1 MADVRL
7 ESLGTLAR
15 APIKG
20 VLIEI
25 VMPHCGAKFKFPI
38 MCFGFLLVLNLWNWN
53 QGCVD

>member
-1 MADVRL
+1 MADVRM

-25 VMPHCGAKFKFPI
+25 VMPHYGAKSKISNYVFRISFGVKSVELEPR
-38 MCFGFLLVLNLWNWN
+38 MC
-53 QGCVD
+53 